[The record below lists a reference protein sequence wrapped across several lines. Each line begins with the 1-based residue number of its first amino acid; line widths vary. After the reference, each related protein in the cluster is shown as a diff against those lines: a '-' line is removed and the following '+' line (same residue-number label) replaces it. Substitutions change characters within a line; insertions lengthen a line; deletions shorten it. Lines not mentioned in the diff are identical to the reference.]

1 MGAVGA
7 EKGGVMMDGTQVFGV
22 STWGMVV
29 PVTKIGKLQE
39 GEYEKEMNSVLNMLS
54 LSYL

>member
-7 EKGGVMMDGTQVFGV
+7 KKGGVMMDGTQVFGV

-29 PVTKIGKLQE
+29 PVTNIEKLQE
-39 GEYEKEMNSVLNMLS
+39 EEYEKEMNAVLNMLS
-54 LSYL
+54 LRYL